1 MPSDGGA
8 FTTALYHVFIAAL
21 FFLALCLF
29 LSRVPAVRRLQAQ
42 HAAYLQAGEAL
53 LAKDRSVS
61 LEEKEKEKE
70 LKAHAKAEKRIAAQ
84 PARLPGRARR
94 RGAATDESNTAE
106 VVGETPD
113 SSASE
118 DSDDSE
124 SEEQIFNRLSYYE
137 LRNDIFMGIAP
148 QPTMMGNVIARARRL
163 RLVCCQF
170 FGVLNDEDLRAAVLL
185 AWRHINK
192 RFFAAYMLLMVLSGV
207 FSALTVTTG
216 GALLNVVTE
225 AARGKVDAPASAAG
239 IMLTLFSV
247 SMAEL
252 AINALSSLCYTK
264 MYTTAFIDM
273 QRR

>member
-21 FFLALCLF
+21 FFLAIYFF
-29 LSRVPAVRRLQAQ
+29 LSRMPSVQRLHAQ

-70 LKAHAKAEKRIAAQ
+70 LKAHAKAEKRIAAK

-94 RGAATDESNTAE
+94 RGYPAE
-106 VVGETPD
+106 VVNEAAD

-124 SEEQIFNRLSYYE
+124 SEEQIFNRLQYYQ
-137 LRNDIFMGIAP
+137 LREDIFMGIAP
-148 QPTMMGNVIARARRL
+148 QPTMMGNVLARARRL

-192 RFFAAYMLLMVLSGV
+192 RFFAAYMLLMVISGV
-207 FSALTVTTG
+207 FSALTITTG

-225 AARGKVDAPASAAG
+225 AARGKVDAPANAAG

-252 AINALSSLCYTK
+252 TISALSSLCYTK
-264 MYTTAFIDM
+264 TYTTAFIDM